1 LDVMNRP
8 KRSMRELVSEGILL
22 GGFIFVL
29 VWPAV
34 ILDFG
39 IWAFLNFIVV
49 CLIAWAFRAAPD
61 DSRIK
66 TTLFG
71 TSRPR
76 DELSNGS
83 SDSPK
88 E

>member
-1 LDVMNRP
+1 
-8 KRSMRELVSEGILL
+8 MREMISEGILL

-29 VWPAV
+29 VWPFV
-34 ILDFG
+34 LLDFG
-39 IWAFLNFIVV
+39 IWAFINFIVV
-49 CLIAWAFRAAPD
+49 CLIAWAYRAAPD

-66 TTLFG
+66 TMLFG

-76 DELSNGS
+76 DELSNRS
-83 SDSPK
+83 SGNRK